1 MKVFRIPFFIMLSL
15 LLLALVNSI
24 CLSRCCNDW
33 LSALESADTAARQDD
48 WESARQ
54 QLAVLYDDWEG
65 VQTWLHITIE
75 HEALNTTQSLFRRT
89 LVLGEEEDSVEFRA
103 HLADL
108 HSQMQLLA
116 ELERISIKNVL

>member
-33 LSALESADTAARQDD
+33 LSALESVDTAARQDD

-54 QLAVLYDDWEG
+54 QLAVLYNDWEG

-108 HSQMQLLA
+108 HSQLQLLA

>member
-33 LSALESADTAARQDD
+33 LSALESTDTAARQDD

-54 QLAVLYDDWEG
+54 QLAVLYEDWEG

-108 HSQMQLLA
+108 HSQLQLLA